1 MENGTQLNL
10 ISMSEINAEEV
21 QWLWYP
27 YIPLGKLTILQGD
40 PGEGKTSFILA
51 VIAALTRGEPLPECE
66 RAAEPMNV
74 IYQTAEDGL
83 ADTIKPRL
91 ESAGADCT
99 RVLVIDEGK
108 RELTLCDARLEEAI
122 RRTGAKLIV
131 LDPLQAY
138 LGSDVDMHRAN
149 KVRPVLKR
157 LSLMAE
163 RTQCA
168 VILIG
173 HMNKAQG
180 LKSGYRGLGSIDF
193 RASARSVLIVGRLK
207 SGDTLRIVAQ
217 DKNSLAPE
225 GAAIAFELHPEH
237 GFQWKGFCDATVDN
251 ILNGTGQVQTKTMQM
266 EDELRRFLTQTR
278 PAEEV
283 FALAKQLGISERTL
297 KIAKRNL
304 GILSERR
311 ADQWLWRLPE
321 QEGKGVTTLPQRAP
335 FAAVRRVSPL
345 CAAFRTGCECVRDS
359 TAKAHVAPTCTK
371 NTKSQS
377 SNAIAILRGG
387 AAEWMSFR
395 ALRGSEGY
403 GACADE
409 GASIAFG

>member
-1 MENGTQLNL
+1 MTGNTPLKL

-51 VIAALTRGEPLPECE
+51 VIAALTRGDPLPECE

-138 LGSDVDMHRAN
+138 LGSNVDMHRAN
-149 KVRPVLKR
+149 EVRPVLKR

-225 GAAIAFELHPEH
+225 GSSIAFELHPECESIVEPQEEGGESEGGEDVEEQTGAGTDVRSRLDVRFGLQPVEKDLDRLPQGTDAGGH
-237 GFQWKGFCDATVDN
+237 GIFGNKNIVLFPLSRRDERDVPLGLQMGSPFCVDIGTICIEPAVCDRCAVQIDLLCSPQVAETGFADLYGAGDGK
-251 ILNGTGQVQTKTMQM
+251 LM
-266 EDELRRFLTQTR
+266 R
-278 PAEEV
+278 A
-283 FALAKQLGISERTL
+283 QLGKNVQLDAVIPQVFRGIS
-297 KIAKRNL
+297 
-304 GILSERR
+304 
-311 ADQWLWRLPE
+311 
-321 QEGKGVTTLPQRAP
+321 
-335 FAAVRRVSPL
+335 
-345 CAAFRTGCECVRDS
+345 C
-359 TAKAHVAPTCTK
+359 
-371 NTKSQS
+371 
-377 SNAIAILRGG
+377 
-387 AAEWMSFR
+387 
-395 ALRGSEGY
+395 
-403 GACADE
+403 
-409 GASIAFG
+409 